1 LGRLWR
7 TGGAL
12 RSAPAHLVLAAA
24 SAAAAL
30 DFFSHHLSAV
40 NISSRA
46 NGAWANN
53 TGHDRDA
60 KPFLTATLARRH
72 GERLLSAVLELD

>member
-1 LGRLWR
+1 LAHRRRVALGLGAFGL
-7 TGGAL
+7 GGSL
-12 RSAPAHLVLAAA
+12 SGC
-24 SAAAAL
+24 AL